1 MQVTIIGAGAIGGTV
16 GAHLARAGHAVTFCD
31 TIEAHVAAMNER
43 GLSIRGWAEQ
53 FTIPASAIRPDE
65 LRGPLGIVLL
75 AVKAQHTTQAMQTI
89 GRLLAADGVVVSM
102 QNGLNEQVIAAAVG
116 NERTVG
122 CLVNF
127 SADYL
132 EPGVIHYGGPGT
144 IKVGELDGRITPRL
158 EQLRDLLAAVGQV
171 ETTPNIWGYMWG
183 KLGYGNML
191 YATALADAS
200 MADVI
205 DRYRL
210 LMVELAAEIYEVAD
224 RLGVRPEPFDGVEPA
239 LYYPRAG
246 RDWSAIQRSLD
257 ALVARRRRDQKQ
269 RSGIWRDLMVRRRG
283 TEVGEHLGPIMRHA
297 DTLGQPLP
305 LTRRVAQLIGDLEAG
320 RATPAWEHLDALDA
334 QPQSADRAG
343 NRPRVG
349 ADRRAR
355 AAADALSATGAE
367 LRHHLAEPQR
377 AASFRNR

>member
-31 TIEAHVAAMNER
+31 AVEAHVAAINER
-43 GLSIRGWAEQ
+43 GLTIRGWAEE
-53 FTIPASAIRPDE
+53 FTVRAPAVQPEA

-75 AVKAQHTTQAMQTI
+75 AVKAQHTAQVMQRI
-89 GRLLAADGVVVSM
+89 APLLADDGVVISM

-116 NERTVG
+116 EARTVG

-158 EQLRDLLAAVGQV
+158 EQLRDLLAAVGAA

-205 DRYRL
+205 DRYRP

-246 RDWSAIQRSLD
+246 RDWAAIEQSLD

-283 TEVGEHLGPIMRHA
+283 TEVGDHLGPIIRHA
-297 DTLGQPLP
+297 DAFGLPLP

-320 RATPAWEHLDALDA
+320 RATPAWEHLDGLE
-334 QPQSADRAG
+334 G
-343 NRPRVG
+343 
-349 ADRRAR
+349 
-355 AAADALSATGAE
+355 
-367 LRHHLAEPQR
+367 LREGW
-377 AASFRNR
+377 

>member
-31 TIEAHVAAMNER
+31 TVEAHVAAMNER

-75 AVKAQHTTQAMQTI
+75 AVKAQHTAQAMQTI
-89 GRLLAADGVVVSM
+89 APLLAADGVVVSM

-116 NERTVG
+116 DERTVG

-205 DRYRL
+205 DCYRP
-210 LMVELAAEIYEVAD
+210 LMVELAAEIYEVAE

-269 RSGIWRDLMVRRRG
+269 RSGIWRDLMVRQRG
-283 TEVGEHLGPIMRHA
+283 TEVGDHLGPIMRHA
-297 DTLGQPLP
+297 DTLGLRLP

-320 RATPAWEHLDALDA
+320 RITLAWEHLDALEA
-334 QPQSADRAG
+334 Q
-343 NRPRVG
+343 
-349 ADRRAR
+349 RR
-355 AAADALSATGAE
+355 GE
-367 LRHHLAEPQR
+367 
-377 AASFRNR
+377 

>member
-1 MQVTIIGAGAIGGTV
+1 MQVTVVGAGAIGGTV
-16 GAHLARAGHAVTFCD
+16 GAHLARVGHTVTFCD
-31 TIEAHVAAMNER
+31 TAEEHVAAMNER
-43 GLSIRGWAEQ
+43 GLTIRSWAEQ
-53 FTIPASAIRPDE
+53 FTVPALAIRPDD
-65 LRGPLGIVLL
+65 LRGPLGLVLL
-75 AVKAQHTTQAMQTI
+75 AVKAQHTAQAVQTI
-89 GRLLAADGVVVSM
+89 APLLADDGVVVSM

-116 NERTVG
+116 EARTIG

-144 IKVGELDGRITPRL
+144 IKVGELDGQITPRL
-158 EQLRDLLAAVGQV
+158 EQLRQLLEALGQV
-171 ETTPNIWGYMWG
+171 ETTLNIWGYMWG

-205 DRYRL
+205 DRYRP
-210 LMVELAAEIYEVAD
+210 LMVELAAEIYEVAE

-246 RDWSAIQRSLD
+246 RDWTAIQQSLD

-283 TEVGEHLGPIMRHA
+283 TEVGDHLGPIMRHA
-297 DTLGQPLP
+297 DTLGLPLP

-320 RATPAWEHLDALDA
+320 RAKPAWEHLDALEA
-334 QPQSADRAG
+334 LRQG
-343 NRPRVG
+343 MI
-349 ADRRAR
+349 AR
-355 AAADALSATGAE
+355 G
-367 LRHHLAEPQR
+367 
-377 AASFRNR
+377 

>member
-1 MQVTIIGAGAIGGTV
+1 MQVTVIGAGAIGGTV
-16 GAHLARAGHAVTFCD
+16 GAHLARASHAVTFCD
-31 TIEAHVAAMNER
+31 AAEDHVAAINER
-43 GLSIRGWAEQ
+43 GLTIQGWAEQ
-53 FTIPASAIRPDE
+53 FTVRAPAVGPDA
-65 LRGPLGIVLL
+65 LRGPLGLVLL
-75 AVKAQHTTQAMQTI
+75 AVKAQHTTQAMQMI
-89 GRLLAADGVVVSM
+89 APLLAADGVVVSM
-102 QNGLNEQVIAAAVG
+102 QNGLNEQVIASAVG
-116 NERTVG
+116 PERTIG

-158 EQLRDLLAAVGQV
+158 EQLRELLAAIGPV

-205 DRYRL
+205 DRYRA

-224 RLGVRPEPFDGVEPA
+224 RLGVRPEPFDGVEPG
-239 LYYPRAG
+239 LYYPRVG
-246 RDWSAIQRSLD
+246 RDWAAIEQSLD

-283 TEVGEHLGPIMRHA
+283 TEVGDHLGPIMRHA
-297 DTLGQPLP
+297 DALRLPLP
-305 LTRRVAQLIGDLEAG
+305 LTRRVARLIGDLEAG
-320 RATPAWEHLDALDA
+320 RAQPAWQHLDALE
-334 QPQSADRAG
+334 
-343 NRPRVG
+343 
-349 ADRRAR
+349 
-355 AAADALSATGAE
+355 E
-367 LRHHLAEPQR
+367 LRGGERGGSRGDESPH
-377 AASFRNR
+377 